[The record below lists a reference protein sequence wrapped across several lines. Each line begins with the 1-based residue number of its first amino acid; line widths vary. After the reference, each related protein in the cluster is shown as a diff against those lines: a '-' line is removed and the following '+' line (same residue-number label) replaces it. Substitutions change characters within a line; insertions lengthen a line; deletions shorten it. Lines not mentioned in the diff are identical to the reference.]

1 MATRKTDDH
10 ERSAAGLDFDF
21 PIGERAAD
29 LGRALADGGPA
40 ALLDEIENLV
50 PDPVREQVQSF
61 PILAVIAGVGI
72 GVYLGMRKGDEVI
85 AAGASLLSAAAT
97 SSIAGAMDRER

>member
-1 MATRKTDDH
+1 MATRKSDDH

-29 LGRALADGGPA
+29 LGRALADGGPS
-40 ALLDEIENLV
+40 ALFDEIENLV
-50 PDPVREQVQSF
+50 PEPVREQVQNF
-61 PILAVIAGVGI
+61 PMLAVIAGVGVGI
-72 GVYLGMRKGDEVI
+72 FLGLKKGDEVL

-97 SSIAGAMDRER
+97 SSLASAIDRER